1 MEKYQYTDQSL
12 WLVRL
17 TYAVGILSWLG
28 VVYGYIAFFNL
39 NPLYWFIF
47 APVIGIY
54 TIYYLISYG
63 INLFYPG
70 FSRAKHDAL
79 VKETW
84 KDRPEHHYPLVDVF
98 LPVCGEPIEVLSRT
112 FYAVANLDYSNK
124 KVYVLDDKGQ
134 ATVKALA
141 ESLGFNYLSRPNKGE
156 MKKAGNLKY
165 GYEHSDGQFIAVF
178 DADFAP
184 YPEFIKELLP
194 YAADDK
200 IGIVQ
205 SPQYF
210 QVDNEVHDRSKLEYG
225 AGNVQEDFYRIIQ
238 TSRNRFEGA
247 ICVGSNALYSRNA
260 LDAIGGPYQIEHSE
274 DVHTGVRMVEAG
286 YKVKYIPVI
295 LAKGLCPADMH
306 SFWHQQ
312 HRWCSGSM
320 SLLFSKRF
328 WTNNLTW
335 KQRLCFMSGFL
346 YYIVHAISPLMSFQ
360 VFVLLIWHYDFINIW
375 YAIPFFPYL
384 FYSFVVLPFFFRLKR
399 PKYGTVLVR
408 SVHTYSYAHAV
419 FSALFGRKT
428 DWLPTGVKH
437 TISSSYRTVIMLN
450 LAYLAIYLGLTI
462 FSAAIG
468 HLPVRNYHYYS
479 VVFWVFYNIIIHI
492 MFSYHAVLEYGKAKK
507 YDQR

>member
-54 TIYYLISYG
+54 TLYYLISYG

-70 FSRAKHDAL
+70 FSRAKHELL
-79 VKETW
+79 VEDFW
-84 KDRPEHHYPLVDVF
+84 KRFAEPYAPDVDVF
-98 LPVCGEPIEVLSRT
+98 LPVCGEPMEVLTKT
-112 FYAVANLDYSNK
+112 FLSVSNLDYTNK
-124 KVYVLDDKGQ
+124 KVYVLDDRGQ
-134 ATVKALA
+134 REVEELA
-141 ESLGFNYLSRPNKGE
+141 IKLGFNYLSRPNKGE

-165 GYEHSDGQFIAVF
+165 GFEHSEGQFIVIF

-194 YAADDK
+194 YMERQSV
-200 IGIVQ
+200 GIVQ

-225 AGNVQEDFYRIIQ
+225 AGNVQEDFYRVIQ
-238 TSRNRFEGA
+238 TSRDRFGGA
-247 ICVGSNALYSRNA
+247 ICVGSNAMYRRSA
-260 LDAIGGPYQIEHSE
+260 LNKVGGTYQIEHSE
-274 DVHTGVRMVEAG
+274 DVHTGVSLVEVG
-286 YKVKYIPVI
+286 YEVKYIPVI
-295 LAKGLCPADMH
+295 LAKGLCPSDMH
-306 SFWHQQ
+306 SFWNQQ

-384 FYSFVVLPFFFRLKR
+384 FYSFIVLPFLFRLKK
-399 PKYGTVLVR
+399 PKYGTTLVR

-419 FSALFGRKT
+419 FAAIAGKKT
-428 DWLPTGVKH
+428 AWLPTGVKH
-437 TISSSYRTVIMLN
+437 TISSSYRTVIVLN
-450 LAYLAIYLGLTI
+450 ALYLTIYLGLVVYC
-462 FSAAIG
+462 AVIG
-468 HLPVRNYHYYS
+468 HFPVLHLNYYS
-479 VVFWVFYNIIIHI
+479 VLFWIFYNIIIH
-492 MFSYHAVLEYGKAKK
+492 FLFFYHSVREYVASK
-507 YDQR
+507 